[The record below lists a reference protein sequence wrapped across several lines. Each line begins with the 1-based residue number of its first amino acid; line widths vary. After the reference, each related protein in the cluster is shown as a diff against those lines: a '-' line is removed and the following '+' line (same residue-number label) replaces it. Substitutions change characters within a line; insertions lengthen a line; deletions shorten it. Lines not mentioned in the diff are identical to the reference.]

1 MMIVICLSLPLA
13 LFAQPQFLGRVV
25 VLELQGEDAPVQTRI
40 QWADLMRS
48 WLVQHY
54 PTFQLISKDAISLL
68 LPQGENLD
76 SCIGA
81 CEVEISRKV
90 GANWV
95 ISGQITK
102 DQSQKNADL
111 WILTLKLHHADG
123 TLVGIDQKQGSLSKL
138 KDQLE
143 IQFKQVALNLEKI
156 QAQKYP
162 HLYSNSQTQ
171 TQTQAQAQA
180 QPQAQTTQKPSDRNA
195 LYLPKAQ
202 LCISHLITAQDY
214 FECVQDQVCTIGEQ
228 GGKCAFDQNKP
239 KTATAPMNCISFAQ
253 AHQWISWRN
262 RKHAR
267 LAIEKEWDELAD
279 LCKDCIQKDFE
290 EWTAQVFKANPAQV
304 ELAGLQNP
312 NTDPNILIKTM
323 SFSGQITRSQIPP
336 SFSHSRLGFRYVFRV
351 KDQKDCQVQAN

>member
-1 MMIVICLSLPLA
+1 MLICLSLPLV

-25 VLELQGEDAPVQTRI
+25 VLEIQGEDAPVQTRI

-48 WLVQHY
+48 WVVQHY

-102 DQSQKNADL
+102 DQTQKNADL

-123 TLVGIDQKQGSLSKL
+123 TLVGVDQKQGSLSKI

-143 IQFKQVALNLEKI
+143 TQFKQVALNLEKI
-156 QAQKYP
+156 QVQKYP
-162 HLYSNSQTQ
+162 HLYSNP
-171 TQTQAQAQA
+171 QAQAK
-180 QPQAQTTQKPSDRNA
+180 AQTIQKPSDRNA
-195 LYLPKAQ
+195 FYLPTAQ

-214 FECVQDQVCTIGEQ
+214 FECVRDQVCSLGEQ

-239 KTATAPMNCISFAQ
+239 KIPTDPMNCISFAQ
-253 AHQWISWRN
+253 VHQWINWRN

-267 LAIEKEWDELAD
+267 LPIEKEWDEFAQ

-290 EWTAQVFKANPAQV
+290 EWTAQIFKANPSQV
-304 ELAGLQNP
+304 ELASLQNP
-312 NTDPNILIKTM
+312 NTDPNVLIKTM

-351 KDQKDCQVQAN
+351 KDQKDCQIQSN